1 MSGLNDMLHFKPSKR
16 SLRGFLLGGLVVL
29 SVPFL
34 MPGRPLTA
42 PLPQT
47 VAIED
52 MTWVE
57 VRSALKAGCTTAIVP
72 SGGVEQNGP
81 HMITGKHNYIVSAAA
96 RRIAVAL
103 GQTLVAPTIAY
114 VPEGD
119 YQPATGHMQFPGT
132 IGVPEP
138 VFAGILEG
146 AARSLKA
153 AGFRTIVFIGDH
165 GANQGPQS
173 AVAERLSREWQGDG
187 VRVAQIGAYY
197 DDTAQGAALRAD
209 GFSKEEIGEHASI
222 IDTAEL
228 LSVHPDGVDLTRFS
242 PGGFGAELNGAR
254 GDPRRATASLGAR
267 LLDMR
272 IEAAVAEIKALRATN

>member
-1 MSGLNDMLHFKPSKR
+1 MSGFTHLRPFKPFA
-16 SLRGFLLGGLVVL
+16 RGSRGLLLGGLVAL

-34 MPGRPLTA
+34 FASKPLTA

-52 MTWVE
+52 MTWGE
-57 VRSALKAGCTTAIVP
+57 VRTAIKAGYTTAIVP

-81 HMITGKHNYIVSAAA
+81 HMVTGKHNYIVSAAA
-96 RRIAVAL
+96 RRIAAAL

-119 YQPATGHMQFPGT
+119 YAPASGHMRFPGT

-165 GANQGPQS
+165 GANQPPQTAVADKLSKEWQS
-173 AVAERLSREWQGDG
+173 AG

-197 DDTAQGAALRAD
+197 DDKSQTEKLLSD
-209 GFSKEEIGEHASI
+209 GFTRGEIGEHASL
-222 IDTAEL
+222 IDTSEL
-228 LSVHPDGVDLTRFS
+228 LSVHPDGVRLERFS
-242 PGGFGAELNGAR
+242 PDAPGSEANGAR
-254 GDPRRATASLGAR
+254 GDPRRATGQLGAR

-272 IEAAVAEIKALRATN
+272 IEAAVAEIKTLRATN